1 MNRIFIS
8 YRASDGKKDADRLC
22 ADLSRLY
29 GADQVFFDKQDL
41 RGGLSWRSAIM
52 AALGTQPVVLL
63 LITPDLLG
71 MQHPEGGRR
80 IDHEDDPI
88 RGELLTAQANG
99 ALIVP
104 LLTEGMAMP
113 AAAELPAALRF
124 LRESHALKLRTEDW
138 STDLDRLVTDLREH
152 GIAPLKS
159 NEPET
164 RPPRRTMVQRVQRG
178 LTWVGGIFVAL
189 VVLGLLLPED
199 EDSDDAATTVPAKV
213 TDVSGIWWSIDAANR
228 PLRVQLAVNGQ
239 AVQLQTD
246 PFPVD
251 WYPAWQA
258 YALSVLPQGLVVRD
272 VRYVGQGMLTD
283 VMGLPRIEM
292 PFQAYTGDG
301 RGPLTTGSVLLQAR
315 ADGKE
320 LTGELWSNGEQ
331 ASTPLRLVRRP

>member
-41 RGGLSWRSAIM
+41 RGGLSWRTAIM
-52 AALGTQPVVLL
+52 AALGTKPVVLL

-71 MQHPEGGRR
+71 MKHPDGGRR

-88 RGELLTAQANG
+88 RGELLTAQKHG

-104 LLTEGMAMP
+104 LLTEGMPMP
-113 AAAELPAALRF
+113 AAAELPEALRF

-138 STDLDRLVTDLREH
+138 NTDLDKLVVDLRAH
-152 GIAPLKS
+152 GIAPLKAP
-159 NEPET
+159 EPDP
-164 RPPRRTMVQRVQRG
+164 RPPRRTLAQRVQRG
-178 LTWVGGIFVAL
+178 LTWVGGIVVAL

-199 EDSDDAATTVPAKV
+199 EDPEAVSAVQAPVADI
-213 TDVSGIWWSIDAANR
+213 SGIWWSIDGANR
-228 PLRVQLAVNGQ
+228 PLRVQLAVNGN

-246 PFPVD
+246 AFPVD
-251 WYPAWQA
+251 WYPAWQG
-258 YALSVLPQGLVVRD
+258 YAQSVLAQGLVVKD

-283 VMGLPRIEM
+283 VMGLPRIEL
-292 PFQAYTGDG
+292 PYQAYTGDG
-301 RGPLTTGSVLLQAR
+301 RGPLTTGSVVLQAR

-331 ASTPLRLVRRP
+331 AATPLRLVRSP

>member
-29 GADQVFFDKQDL
+29 GADLVFFDKQDL
-41 RGGLSWRSAIM
+41 RGGLSWRTAIM

-71 MQHPEGGRR
+71 MPHPEGGRR
-80 IDHEDDPI
+80 IDHDDDPI
-88 RGELLTAQANG
+88 RGELLTAQTNG

-113 AAAELPAALRF
+113 AASELPAALRF

-138 STDLDRLVTDLREH
+138 SADLDRLVIDLREH
-152 GIAPLKS
+152 GIAPPK
-159 NEPET
+159 PHAPDPP
-164 RPPRRTMVQRVQRG
+164 PPRRTMAQRLQRG
-178 LTWVGGIFVAL
+178 LTWIGGIFVAL
-189 VVLGLLLPED
+189 VVLGLLLPAE
-199 EDSDDAATTVPAKV
+199 EES
-213 TDVSGIWWSIDAANR
+213 TDVQTAVAPAADISGIWWSIDESNR
-228 PLRVQLAVNGQ
+228 RLRVQLT
-239 AVQLQTD
+239 VQGGTVELQTD

-251 WYPAWQA
+251 WYPEWQA
-258 YALSVLPQGLVVRD
+258 YAQSVLSQGLVVRD
-272 VRYVGQGMLTD
+272 VRYVGKGMLTHM
-283 VMGLPRIEM
+283 MGMPHIEA
-292 PFQAYTGDG
+292 PYEAYTGDG
-301 RGPLTTGSVLLQAR
+301 RGPLTTGSVVLKAS

-331 ASTPLRLVRRP
+331 ASSPLRLVRRP

>member
-41 RGGLSWRSAIM
+41 RGGLSWRSAIVDT
-52 AALGTQPVVLL
+52 LGTQPVVLL

-88 RGELLTAQANG
+88 RGELLTAQKHG
-99 ALIVP
+99 AIIVP
-104 LLTEGMAMP
+104 LLTEGVPMP
-113 AAAELPAALRF
+113 TAAELPDTLRF

-138 STDLDRLVTDLREH
+138 GNDLDRLVVDLREH
-152 GIAPLKS
+152 GIAPLKPQVP
-159 NEPET
+159 EPIA
-164 RPPRRTMVQRVQRG
+164 PRRTLAQRVQRG
-178 LTWVGGIFVAL
+178 LTWVGGVFVAL
-189 VVLGLLLPED
+189 LVLGLLLPED
-199 EDSDDAATTVPAKV
+199 EDGEPAAAVQTQVR
-213 TDVSGIWWSIDAANR
+213 DVSGVWWSIDGMNR
-228 PLRVQLAVNGQ
+228 PLRVQLAVNGT
-239 AVQLQTD
+239 AVQLQTE

-251 WYPAWQA
+251 WYPAWQG
-258 YALSVLPQGLVVRD
+258 YAQSVLSQGLVVRD

-292 PFQAYTGDG
+292 PYQAYTGDG
-301 RGPLTTGSVLLQAR
+301 RGPLTTGSVVLQAR
-315 ADGKE
+315 ADGQE

-331 ASTPLRLVRRP
+331 AATPLRLVRTP

>member
-41 RGGLSWRSAIM
+41 RGGLSWRTAIM
-52 AALGTQPVVLL
+52 DTLGTQPVVLL

-71 MQHPEGGRR
+71 MSHPEGGRR

-88 RGELLTAQANG
+88 RGELLTAQSHG

-113 AAAELPAALRF
+113 PAAELPAALRF

-138 STDLDRLVTDLREH
+138 STDLDRLMIDLREH

-159 NEPET
+159 HEHDA
-164 RPPRRTMVQRVQRG
+164 RPPRRTMAQRVQRG

-199 EDSDDAATTVPAKV
+199 EDSDATATVPAKA
-213 TDVSGIWWSIDAANR
+213 TDVSGIWWSIDASNR

-331 ASTPLRLVRRP
+331 ASTPLRLVRKP